1 MIKKELKG
9 RRSERFSSS
18 VDKVVGKVY
27 RDYVI
32 FENSSINIIDRHY
45 LSTKDLFSS
54 GGIVLFV

>member
-27 RDYVI
+27 RGYVI

-45 LSTKDLFSS
+45 
-54 GGIVLFV
+54 